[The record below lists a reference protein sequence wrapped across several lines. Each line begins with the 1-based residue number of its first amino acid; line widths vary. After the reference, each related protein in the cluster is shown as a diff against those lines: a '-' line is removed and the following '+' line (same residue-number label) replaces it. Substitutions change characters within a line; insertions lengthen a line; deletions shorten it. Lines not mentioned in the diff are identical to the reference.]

1 MVEDLMEGLV
11 IDVVL
16 GVMNAETDD
25 ITRDSDFS
33 DLGVDQ
39 LSITYIVLELEV
51 RLGIEL
57 PADLEDAQTVAELA
71 AGARQALRAAAANQ
85 RQPQGDESLR
95 LQMRR
100 PFLRRHSISYRH
112 RSQPGRHPRRHPLT
126 AQKPFLR

>member
-16 GVMNAETDD
+16 GVMNAETHD

-57 PADLEDAQTVAELA
+57 SGDLEDAQTVAELA
-71 AGARQALRAAAANQ
+71 AGAREALRAATSQ
-85 RQPQGDESLR
+85 RQPQGDESLQ
-95 LQMRR
+95 LQMRQ

-112 RSQPGRHPRRHPLT
+112 RAQPGRRPRRHPMT

>member
-11 IDVVL
+11 IVVVL

-85 RQPQGDESLR
+85 Q
-95 LQMRR
+95 RR
-100 PFLRRHSISYRH
+100 P
-112 RSQPGRHPRRHPLT
+112 PLT
-126 AQKPFLR
+126 AQTPVLR

>member
-57 PADLEDAQTVAELA
+57 PADLEDTQTVAELA
-71 AGARQALRAAAANQ
+71 AGTRQALRAAAANQ
-85 RQPQGDESLR
+85 QPQGDELLQ

-112 RSQPGRHPRRHPLT
+112 RSQPGRRPRRHPLT